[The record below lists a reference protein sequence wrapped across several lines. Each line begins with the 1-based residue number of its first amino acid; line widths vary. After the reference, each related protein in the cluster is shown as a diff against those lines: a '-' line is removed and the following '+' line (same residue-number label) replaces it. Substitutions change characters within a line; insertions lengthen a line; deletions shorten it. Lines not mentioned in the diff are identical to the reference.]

1 MRFARRASSFGLLF
15 LLAAALPAGAQTAP
29 AVKLSEVTVATQPD
43 TVTVFVKTSGAAKYH
58 AELIDTP
65 ARLVVDFEDTTYGWR
80 KTPLAVSAG
89 PLKQIRGSQ
98 YRKGVARVVVELTR
112 PVGYAIRED
121 DDGLTIVIPTNA
133 PPLASTA
140 SVPAPKVATST
151 PVPATASTATPD
163 AAVTPQATA
172 VPQAPAA
179 TPAAAA
185 PQTAPAPMVTA
196 RPAPSV
202 RIAQAPVTPA
212 PPAAP
217 APAVTPSQVPEPQRL
232 ISLDFK
238 DADVVNLLRILAAES
253 SKNIVIGDDVKG
265 KMSITLRNVPWQLA
279 LETIM
284 EARGLVKTERDN
296 VIRIVS
302 QEQLAKERDAATR
315 LEDAKRKASSE
326 TRLKEA
332 ETALKE
338 QEAIDKRRAAE
349 LAQEDLIRRGPLTEE
364 TIRLSYGDPDDIAK
378 TLQGILGIPAEGIQ
392 AQTPLTSVPAVPG
405 QGPIPAPPFSQL
417 FGPGQPLPPAVALP
431 SSDVLAKGI
440 TIRAHRPT
448 NSLFIRHYQ
457 ADLARIKK
465 LIEEKLDIPLPQ
477 VKIEARMEILARD
490 DLFAFGIQFGGG
502 GVATTNQ
509 ATVVGR
515 GFTSNQPTN
524 LGIPPVGL
532 GSGLQNSNLTLS
544 NALPVSATTGLPVG
558 GNVVNLPIGSLLA
571 GAAGAGTGGLAFGI
585 IGSRLNLNL
594 ALEALKSEGKTRTLA
609 RPEVVTVENNKA
621 AISLGEE
628 IPYATISSAGTQIQF
643 KEALLKLEVTPTVVR
658 EIDHNRIK
666 MKVLVENNSRGTT
679 TIDLGSAGAPPVI
692 VRRKAE
698 TEVLIREGERLVI
711 GGVTNNEAT
720 EQTRK
725 VPLFGDVPLLGW
737 LFKQTG
743 EQNRATELV
752 VFITPTIIRRDT
764 ASASVPGTTIAP
776 R

>member
-1 MRFARRASSFGLLF
+1 M
-15 LLAAALPAGAQTAP
+15 
-29 AVKLSEVTVATQPD
+29 ATQPD
-43 TVTVFVKTSGAAKYH
+43 TVTVFVKTSGAAKYQ
-58 AELIDTP
+58 AELIDSP

-80 KTPLAVSAG
+80 KTPLAVSSG

-121 DDGLTIVIPTNA
+121 DDGLTIVIPTNM
-133 PPLASTA
+133 PPLASTVN
-140 SVPAPKVATST
+140 VPTPKAAVGT
-151 PVPATASTATPD
+151 PVPETARPTVTPEPAPARVPMTATP
-163 AAVTPQATA
+163 
-172 VPQAPAA
+172 APN
-179 TPAAAA
+179 
-185 PQTAPAPMVTA
+185 
-196 RPAPSV
+196 V
-202 RIAQAPVTPA
+202 RIAQAPATPPSTA
-212 PPAAP
+212 TPTTPPPSTAP
-217 APAVTPSQVPEPQRL
+217 APAVTASQVPETQRL

-279 LETIM
+279 LDTIM
-284 EARGLVKTERDN
+284 EARGLVKTEREN

-302 QEQLAKERDAATR
+302 AEQLAKERDAATR

-338 QEAIDKRRAAE
+338 QEAIDKKRAAE
-349 LAQEDLIRRGPLTEE
+349 LANEDLIRRGPLTEE
-364 TIRLSYGDPDDIAK
+364 TIRLSYGDPDDIAR
-378 TLQGILGIPAEGIQ
+378 TLQGILGIPPDGIQ
-392 AQTPLTSVPAVPG
+392 SQTPILPSSAVPG

-417 FGPGQPLPPAVALP
+417 FGPGQPVPLAPPSP

-448 NSLFIRHYQ
+448 NSIFIRHYQ

-477 VKIEARMEILARD
+477 VKIEARMEILSRD

-502 GVATTNQ
+502 GVATSNT
-509 ATVVGR
+509 ATLVGR
-515 GFTSNQPTN
+515 GFTSNQSTAV
-524 LGIPPVGL
+524 GIAPSGL
-532 GSGLQNSNLTLS
+532 GSSGVTNPNLTLGT
-544 NALPVSATTGLPVG
+544 ALPVSATTGLPAG
-558 GNVVNLPIGSLLA
+558 GNVINLPIGALLA

-594 ALEALKSEGKTRTLA
+594 ALEALRTEGKTRTLA

-621 AISLGEE
+621 SISLGEE

-752 VFITPTIIRRDT
+752 VFITPTIIRRDI
-764 ASASVPGTTIAP
+764 SARLPATTTP

>member
-15 LLAAALPAGAQTAP
+15 LLAAGLPAGAQTAP

-43 TVTVFVKTSGAAKYH
+43 TVTVFVKTSGAAKYQ
-58 AELIDTP
+58 AELIDSP

-80 KTPLAVSAG
+80 KTPMTVSSG

-98 YRKGVARVVVELTR
+98 FRKGVARLVVELTR

-133 PPLASTA
+133 PPL
-140 SVPAPKVATST
+140 TS
-151 PVPATASTATPD
+151 
-163 AAVTPQATA
+163 
-172 VPQAPAA
+172 
-179 TPAAAA
+179 
-185 PQTAPAPMVTA
+185 TAPAPAPRIAASTPAPATA
-196 RPAPSV
+196 RPTATPEPAAAPAPITAMPAPSV
-202 RIAQAPVTPA
+202 RIAQAPATPPPPA
-212 PPAAP
+212 PPAP
-217 APAVTPSQVPEPQRL
+217 SVTASQIPESQRL

-279 LETIM
+279 LDTIM
-284 EARGLVKTERDN
+284 EARGLVKTEREN

-302 QEQLAKERDAATR
+302 QDQLAKERDAATR
-315 LEDAKRKASSE
+315 LEEAKRKASSE

-338 QEAIDKRRAAE
+338 QEAIDKKRAAE
-349 LAQEDLIRRGPLTEE
+349 LANEDLIRRGPLTEE
-364 TIRLSYGDPDDIAK
+364 TIRLSYGDPEDIAR
-378 TLQGILGIPAEGIQ
+378 TLQGILGIPAEGMQ
-392 AQTPLTSVPAVPG
+392 AQTAILPAGTVPG

-417 FGPGQPLPPAVALP
+417 FGPGQPQPIPVALP

-440 TIRAHRPT
+440 TIRAHKPT
-448 NSLFIRHYQ
+448 NSIFIRHYQ

-502 GVATTNQ
+502 GVATTNT
-509 ATVVGR
+509 ATLVGR
-515 GFTSNQPTN
+515 GFTSNQVQN

-532 GSGLQNSNLTLS
+532 GSGLQNSNLTLT

-558 GNVVNLPIGSLLA
+558 GNLINLPIGSLLA

-594 ALEALKSEGKTRTLA
+594 ALEALRSEGKTRTLA

-621 AISLGEE
+621 AVSLGEE

-725 VPLFGDVPLLGW
+725 VPLFGDVPILGW

-752 VFITPTIIRRDT
+752 VFITPTIIRRD
-764 ASASVPGTTIAP
+764 AVSARLPGTTTIVP

>member
-15 LLAAALPAGAQTAP
+15 LLAAGDPAGAQTAP

-43 TVTVFVKTSGAAKYH
+43 TVTVFVKTSGAAKYQ

-80 KTPLAVSAG
+80 KTPLSVSAG

-121 DDGLTIVIPTNA
+121 DDGLTIVIPTNM
-133 PPLASTA
+133 PPVANSATA
-140 SVPAPKVATST
+140 PAPKVATST
-151 PVPATASTATPD
+151 PVPPTARPTAP
-163 AAVTPQATA
+163 
-172 VPQAPAA
+172 PQAPAA
-179 TPAAAA
+179 APAAAA
-185 PQTAPAPMVTA
+185 DPAATEPQTVPAPSPAPVATA

-202 RIAQAPVTPA
+202 RIAQAPATPP

-217 APAVTPSQVPEPQRL
+217 APAVTASQVPETQRL

-364 TIRLSYGDPDDIAK
+364 TIRLSYGDPDDIAR
-378 TLQGILGIPAEGIQ
+378 TLQGILGIPPEGIQ
-392 AQTPLTSVPAVPG
+392 AQTPLTAVPG

-417 FGPGQPLPPAVALP
+417 FGPGQPPPLAVVQP

-515 GFTSNQPTN
+515 GFTSNQAVGA
-524 LGIPPVGL
+524 GIAPVGI
-532 GSGLQNSNLTLS
+532 GTGLQNSNLTLA

-558 GNVVNLPIGSLLA
+558 GNVINLPIGSLLA

-764 ASASVPGTTIAP
+764 ASASVPGTTLVP

>member
-15 LLAAALPAGAQTAP
+15 LLAAGLPAGAQTAP

-43 TVTVFVKTSGAAKYH
+43 TVTVFVKTSGAAKYQ
-58 AELIDTP
+58 AELIDSP

-80 KTPLAVSAG
+80 KTPLAVSSG

-121 DDGLTIVIPTNA
+121 DDGLTIVIPTNM
-133 PPLASTA
+133 PPLASTVN
-140 SVPAPKVATST
+140 VPAPKVAVST
-151 PVPATASTATPD
+151 PTPETARPTLAPEPAPAPVPMTATP
-163 AAVTPQATA
+163 
-172 VPQAPAA
+172 APN
-179 TPAAAA
+179 
-185 PQTAPAPMVTA
+185 
-196 RPAPSV
+196 V
-202 RIAQAPVTPA
+202 RIAQAPATPPPPTAAPATA
-212 PPAAP
+212 PPPTAP
-217 APAVTPSQVPEPQRL
+217 APAVTASQVPETQRL

-279 LETIM
+279 LDTIM

-302 QEQLAKERDAATR
+302 AEQLAKERDTATR

-338 QEAIDKRRAAE
+338 QEAIDKKRAAE
-349 LAQEDLIRRGPLTEE
+349 LANEDLIRRGPLTEE

-378 TLQGILGIPAEGIQ
+378 TLQGILGIPPDGIQ
-392 AQTPLTSVPAVPG
+392 SQTPITPSGYSAVPG

-417 FGPGQPLPPAVALP
+417 FGPGQPLPLAPPSP

-448 NSLFIRHYQ
+448 NSIFIRHYQ

-502 GVATTNQ
+502 GVATGSQ
-509 ATVVGR
+509 ATLVGR
-515 GFTSNQPTN
+515 GFTSAQNNPA
-524 LGIPPVGL
+524 GIGPSGI
-532 GSGLQNSNLTLS
+532 GSSGFPNSNLSLS
-544 NALPVSATTGLPVG
+544 NALPVSATTGLPTG
-558 GNVVNLPIGSLLA
+558 GNVINLPIGALLA

-594 ALEALKSEGKTRTLA
+594 ALEALRTEGKTRTLA

-621 AISLGEE
+621 SISLGEE

-725 VPLFGDVPLLGW
+725 IPLFGDVPLLGW

-752 VFITPTIIRRDT
+752 VFITPTIIRRDI
-764 ASASVPGTTIAP
+764 SARLPATTTP

>member
-1 MRFARRASSFGLLF
+1 
-15 LLAAALPAGAQTAP
+15 
-29 AVKLSEVTVATQPD
+29 
-43 TVTVFVKTSGAAKYH
+43 
-58 AELIDTP
+58 
-65 ARLVVDFEDTTYGWR
+65 
-80 KTPLAVSAG
+80 
-89 PLKQIRGSQ
+89 
-98 YRKGVARVVVELTR
+98 
-112 PVGYAIRED
+112 
-121 DDGLTIVIPTNA
+121 
-133 PPLASTA
+133 
-140 SVPAPKVATST
+140 
-151 PVPATASTATPD
+151 
-163 AAVTPQATA
+163 
-172 VPQAPAA
+172 
-179 TPAAAA
+179 
-185 PQTAPAPMVTA
+185 
-196 RPAPSV
+196 
-202 RIAQAPVTPA
+202 
-212 PPAAP
+212 
-217 APAVTPSQVPEPQRL
+217 
-232 ISLDFK
+232 
-238 DADVVNLLRILAAES
+238 
-253 SKNIVIGDDVKG
+253 
-265 KMSITLRNVPWQLA
+265 
-279 LETIM
+279 
-284 EARGLVKTERDN
+284 
-296 VIRIVS
+296 
-302 QEQLAKERDAATR
+302 
-315 LEDAKRKASSE
+315 
-326 TRLKEA
+326 
-332 ETALKE
+332 
-338 QEAIDKRRAAE
+338 
-349 LAQEDLIRRGPLTEE
+349 
-364 TIRLSYGDPDDIAK
+364 
-378 TLQGILGIPAEGIQ
+378 
-392 AQTPLTSVPAVPG
+392 
-405 QGPIPAPPFSQL
+405 
-417 FGPGQPLPPAVALP
+417 LP

-448 NSLFIRHYQ
+448 NSIFIRHYQ

-515 GFTSNQPTN
+515 GFTSNQAVGA
-524 LGIPPVGL
+524 GIAPVGI
-532 GSGLQNSNLTLS
+532 GTGLQNSNLTLA

-558 GNVVNLPIGSLLA
+558 GNVINLPIGSLLA

-764 ASASVPGTTIAP
+764 ASASVPGTTLVP